1 MSEEKKFMQKLME
14 SPLYE
19 NIEINQSDFDKLQ
32 IYFNNYNKNE
42 LSIDLYCPEC
52 KQISTFNATNEPQMS
67 CNEPYSE
74 ARKFI
79 DHYLTFGIIHYRCA
93 RNNQHYMCSQILF
106 EQKKEIDNKK
116 KEIKKNYI
124 IKIGQYPS
132 KADIE
137 FPEFNR
143 FSKILPP
150 EKLSDLK
157 RSAGLAAHGIGA
169 GSFVYLRRVFEY
181 LINEAYSIA
190 VEDGAI
196 DKETYEKARVNE
208 RIQLLKDYLPEIM
221 VENHETYGILSKGVH
236 ELDEDT
242 CKNAY
247 PLLKDTIE
255 LILDEQLRK
264 KEELE
269 KKKKIRASIAKLGSD
284 IKKA

>member
-1 MSEEKKFMQKLME
+1 MSEMKFIQKLME

-19 NIEINQSDFDKLQ
+19 KITISNEDGEELRD
-32 IYFNNYNKNE
+32 YFNGLHLND
-42 LSIDLYCPEC
+42 LSIDLYCPKC
-52 KQISTFNATNEPQMS
+52 KQSSTFNPTRESQLECKS
-67 CNEPYSE
+67 QRTESGKFFCND
-74 ARKFI
+74 RN
-79 DHYLTFGIIHYRCA
+79 FGVLHYRCA
-93 RNNQHYMCSQILF
+93 RDHNHYMCAQIIY
-106 EQKKEIDNKK
+106 EDVVEIDNKK
-116 KEIKKNYI
+116 KEIKKEYI

-143 FSKILPP
+143 FSKILPS

-169 GSFVYLRRVFEY
+169 GAFVYLRRVFEY
-181 LINEAYSIA
+181 LINAA
-190 VEDGAI
+190 
-196 DKETYEKARVNE
+196 YEKAINDKTIEKEEYQNARVND
-208 RIQLLKDYLPEIM
+208 RIKLLRDYLPEIM

-242 CKNAY
+242 CKKAY
-247 PLLKDTIE
+247 PLLRDTIE

-264 KEELE
+264 KAIKSDIAELGT
-269 KKKKIRASIAKLGSD
+269 R

>member
-1 MSEEKKFMQKLME
+1 MTEEKKFIQKLME

-19 NIEINQSDFDKLQ
+19 KIEITNDEFKQLQ
-32 IYFNNYNKNE
+32 KFFERYDTNTF
-42 LSIDLYCPEC
+42 SIDLYCPEC
-52 KQISTFNATNEPQMS
+52 KQLSTFNPSEEYQI
-67 CNEPYSE
+67 EYSS
-74 ARKFI
+74 RISDFSKFYN
-79 DHYLTFGIIHYRCA
+79 HYIPFGILHYRCA
-93 RNNQHYMCSQILF
+93 RNKQHYMCAQILLKSII
-106 EQKKEIDNKK
+106 ENENKK
-116 KEIKKNYI
+116 NECTKDFI

-208 RIQLLKDYLPEIM
+208 RIQLLKNYLPEIM